1 MRYCQFEGCSNTTE
15 KELIVQNMLGSQE
28 KRKSQSM
35 FIIMTT
41 NHFIE
46 QKHGR
51 MSLTLSM
58 KEKTA
63 VVKDVAVLYLEG
75 KHIGIM

>member
-1 MRYCQFEGCSNTTE
+1 
-15 KELIVQNMLGSQE
+15 MLGSQE

-63 VVKDVAVLYLEG
+63 VVKGVVVLYSEG
-75 KHIGIM
+75 RHIGIM